1 MCPVTGPIRLALSF
15 ANKVFFGSVYSKR
28 EDFQRKDVF
37 LSFLTTF
44 CPCVIT
50 VWDSGTLIAVNALLN
65 KVYPSFFAWDTLGTI
80 GTVMLEVP
88 PCQ

>member
-1 MCPVTGPIRLALSF
+1 MKMSNCPICPTVPLSQRS
-15 ANKVFFGSVYSKR
+15 FFWDSLLKKR
-28 EDFQRKDVF
+28 AFHVKDVF
-37 LSFLTTF
+37 LPFLPTF

-50 VWDSGTLIAVNALLN
+50 VWDSGTLITVNALLN